1 MILPFCHISY
11 KGMFHVKLQIKPLS
25 EKIGREIPLPY
36 YATAGAAA
44 LDLHA
49 CIDRPET
56 IPSGGEALIPTG
68 LAVAVPEGH
77 VGILAVR
84 SSMGIRHGVSLSNGI
99 GVIDSDYRGPLRV
112 GLHNLRREPYTVQPG
127 DRIAQLL
134 IVPVACPEIEI
145 VDALPET
152 ERGEGGFGST
162 GR

>member
-1 MILPFCHISY
+1 M
-11 KGMFHVKLQIKPLS
+11 KLQVKILS
-25 EKIGREIPLPY
+25 GQIGRDIPLPY
-36 YATAGAAA
+36 YASAGAAA

-49 CIDRPET
+49 CLERPEV
-56 IPSGGEALIPTG
+56 IPGGGQALIPTG
-68 LAVAVPEGH
+68 LAVAVPAGH

-84 SSMGIRHGVSLSNGI
+84 SSMGVRNGVSLSNGI

-112 GLHNLRREPYTVQPG
+112 SLHNLRPTPYTVQPG

-134 IVPVACPEIEI
+134 VVPVACPDIEV

-152 ERGEGGFGST
+152 ARGENGFGST

>member
-1 MILPFCHISY
+1 MKLPI
-11 KGMFHVKLQIKPLS
+11 KLLS
-25 EKIGREIPLPY
+25 DKIGRDIPLPY

-49 CIDRPET
+49 CLDQPET
-56 IPSGGEALIPTG
+56 IPGGGQVLIPTG
-68 LAVAVPEGH
+68 VAVAIPAGY
-77 VGILAVR
+77 VGILASR
-84 SSMGIRHGVSLSNGI
+84 SSMGVRNGVGFSNGI

-112 GLHNLRREPYTVQPG
+112 GLHNLREAPYTVQPG

-134 IVPVACPEIEI
+134 VVPVACPELEV